1 MSKFFLTRR
10 ANIDLLEI
18 EDYSFRKWGEDQTE
32 IYMNDLYTRFSEIA
46 SKPGIG
52 KLRYNRSFPFY
63 MAPAREHFVIY
74 KPINEGIIIAA
85 ILHGRQDIE
94 SIVRNMAVTL
104 SREIQDIE
112 GRVD

>member
-10 ANIDLLEI
+10 TNIDLLEI
-18 EDYSFRKWGEDQTE
+18 EDYSLRKWGEDQTD
-32 IYMNDLYTRFSEIA
+32 IYMNDLYRRFVEIA
-46 SKPGIG
+46 KKPDVG

-74 KPINEGIIIAA
+74 KPMDTGIIIATV
-85 ILHGRQDIE
+85 LHGRQNIE

-112 GRVD
+112 DQI